1 MLLQPCYW
9 PVQLPPRGS
18 RRAIGIDKLGQQ
30 PGVDHKHP
38 GSGRQVNSQAG
49 GGQWATISIQL
60 ADEGSAAQF
69 AEPVVRR
76 LDPGRTFEQYKTMS
90 AGAVLS
96 GERDTGR
103 QDRLGAGWLKRL
115 PRGGVR
121 YGSGWN
127 RAHCLVLQE
136 RRYKTM
142 TRRGV
147 SGGLLPGLSRA
158 APACSRE
165 PLGTGQFGMR
175 G

>member
-1 MLLQPCYW
+1 M
-9 PVQLPPRGS
+9 PPGGGRHG
-18 RRAIGIDKLGQQ
+18 IGIDKLVQ
-30 PGVDHKHP
+30 PGGVDDKDSR
-38 GSGRQVNSQAG
+38 SGRQMNTQARRR
-49 GGQWATISIQL
+49 QRATVLIQP

-69 AEPVVRR
+69 AELGVRR
-76 LDPGRTFEQYKTMS
+76 LDRGRTFEQYKTMS

-121 YGSGWN
+121 YGSGWS

-142 TRRGV
+142 TQRGV
-147 SGGLLPGLSRA
+147 SRGLLPGLSRV
-158 APACSRE
+158 APACPRE